1 MLTFDYVAKDT
12 ATNKQLHSTVQAD
25 SERSAAKLLLGQ
37 GLVPISIVEQSQK
50 TSALAKFKARISTKD
65 RVVFTRQLSTLIN
78 AGVPLTQS
86 LVTVQSQTEN
96 KQLASIAQDIITSV
110 EGGSSLSDAFSKHPK
125 VFDNVYLALI
135 SAGEASGTLDKALER
150 IATQQEKDAE
160 LIGKVRGAMIYPM
173 IVLLVIGGV
182 IGFLLFTVVPQIQQL
197 YIDLKAE
204 LPFVTAIMVNAA
216 DFAKTYWWAILI
228 AIGVG
233 IFYLRRYMATP
244 NGKKAMDGLK
254 INIPLFGPM
263 FRKLYMARF
272 TRTGETLMSTGVPML
287 ETLRIAAQSVNNSLV
302 EKSILRAAEKVKGG
316 KQLSE
321 ALKSDDGYILP
332 LVPQM
337 ISIGEQSGG
346 IDAMM
351 GKAATFYENEL
362 DNTIRSISTAIE
374 PILMVVLAVVAGL
387 MVAAILLPIYGLVGS
402 GSLN

>member
-65 RVVFTRQLSTLIN
+65 KVVFTRQLSTLIN

-96 KQLASIAQDIITSV
+96 KQLAAIAQDIITAV
-110 EGGSSLSDAFSKHPK
+110 EGGSSLSDAFAKHPK
-125 VFDNVYLALI
+125 VFDNVYIALI

-197 YIDLKAE
+197 YVDLRAE
-204 LPFVTAIMVNAA
+204 LPFVTAVMVNAA
-216 DFAKTYWWAILI
+216 DFAKNYWWVILI
-228 AIGVG
+228 ALGVG
-233 IFYLRRYMATP
+233 IFYLRRYVATP

-254 INIPLFGPM
+254 LNMPLFGAM

-287 ETLRIAAQSVNNSLV
+287 ETLRIAAQSVNNSII

-374 PILMVVLAVVAGL
+374 PILMVVLAIVAGL